1 MQLDLANHLKELYD
15 DFMEC
20 NCEEDRAQIHLD
32 YKGKGCSKPTT
43 GLVVEELNV
52 LLTVSLSNAYTF
64 IDLDDD
70 LNCDK
75 FIVDYLRIDSISHH
89 TIIY

>member
-20 NCEEDRAQIHLD
+20 NGEEDRAQIYLD
-32 YKGKGCSKPTT
+32 YIWIGSSKPTT

-52 LLTVSLSNAYTF
+52 LLTVVLSNLYSF
-64 IDLDDD
+64 IDCDG
-70 LNCDK
+70 CDK
-75 FIVDYLRIDSISHH
+75 FDVNYLQLDSIGHH